1 MRTLEKRTG
10 QKIGCPEEIA
20 YRQGFITTEQLLRFA
35 ELYAKS
41 GYGKYLE
48 RLAEEEF

>member
-1 MRTLEKRTG
+1 
-10 QKIGCPEEIA
+10 
-20 YRQGFITTEQLLRFA
+20 LRFA

-48 RLAEEEF
+48 RLAEEEL

>member
-1 MRTLEKRTG
+1 
-10 QKIGCPEEIA
+10 
-20 YRQGFITTEQLLRFA
+20 LRFA

-48 RLAEEEF
+48 RLAEEDV